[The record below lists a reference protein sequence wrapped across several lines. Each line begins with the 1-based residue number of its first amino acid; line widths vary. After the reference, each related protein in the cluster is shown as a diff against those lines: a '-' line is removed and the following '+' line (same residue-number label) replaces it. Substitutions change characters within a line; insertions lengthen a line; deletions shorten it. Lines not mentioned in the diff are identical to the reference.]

1 MGTGPSLVPMVFISY
16 LGPVA
21 TDSIPPRRWTPALI
35 LAGAVLLGAAG
46 FLAGRL
52 SALRV
57 SGGSDSKMMDA
68 LANLNAPVARTSAA
82 PVAVVQTNRPV
93 NGPSEWDE
101 SQWQRLYSQPGSV
114 ARNAALAAMLEKLA
128 AEDPQR
134 SMAMAQGVNNL
145 KLRDAL
151 VQASLHGWALLSPT
165 NAANW
170 ALALSNPTAREAAL
184 TSVFAGA
191 LAADPDGAVRLC
203 NLVCQQD
210 PGNAAGYGSRLID
223 AMCEAGN
230 FDAAAK
236 LAAQGD
242 GATQRSIWMAEAWS
256 KWAEL
261 QPDQA
266 AAAAVAITDPDARNE
281 ALHGVVGGWAAADPA
296 GLANFLSQQ
305 PAGGDR
311 GLMLGQA
318 LQSWVGED
326 PVAAANWINGHTA
339 DFGPDLDKGV
349 EAVAT
354 LNTIHPDLAV
364 NWAESIDDDQLRS
377 AALADI
383 LRNWVQTDLSAA
395 QKYFETTQDLQ
406 PADRQQIAEIIAG
419 MNSQAAAQ

>member
-1 MGTGPSLVPMVFISY
+1 MGTGPCLVPMVFVSY
-16 LGPVA
+16 LEPVTTEFITSRRGQLA
-21 TDSIPPRRWTPALI
+21 LTLGGSI
-35 LAGAVLLGAAG
+35 LLGTTC
-46 FLAGRL
+46 FLAGRFSVSL
-52 SALRV
+52 FVA
-57 SGGSDSKMMDA
+57 SGGPKTMDSRPS
-68 LANLNAPVARTSAA
+68 LNAPVMPPAA
-82 PVAVVQTNRPV
+82 VAVAVLQTNRPANV
-93 NGPSEWDE
+93 PPEWDE
-101 SQWQRLYSQPGSV
+101 NQWQRLHAQPGTM

-128 AEDPQR
+128 ATDPQR
-134 SMAMAQGVNNL
+134 AMALAQGENNL

-151 VQASLHGWALLSPT
+151 VQASLHGWSRLSPT

-170 ALALSNPTAREAAL
+170 ALALANPSAREAAL

-191 LAADPDGAVRLC
+191 LAVDPGGAVRLC

-223 AMCEAGN
+223 ALCEAGN
-230 FDAAAK
+230 FEAAAK
-236 LAAQGD
+236 LATQGE

-256 KWAEL
+256 KWSEL

-266 AAAAVAITDPDARNE
+266 AAAAVAIADPDARNE

-326 PVAAANWINGHTA
+326 PVAAANWINDHTA

-349 EAVAT
+349 ESVAT
-354 LNTIHPDLAV
+354 LNTIQPDLAV

-383 LRNWVQTDLSAA
+383 LRNWVQTDFSAA
-395 QKYFETTQDLQ
+395 QKYFEKTQDLQ

-419 MNSQAAAQ
+419 MNGQAAAQ